1 MFYLFAH
8 LCISLF
14 FFISSSTAEMNTH
27 DAIANTVTRAAIN
40 LRASD
45 DNDSDGVVVVVS
57 VPLLLSARSLRQSV
71 RSGKITSRQ
80 SVLNAAR
87 FS

>member
-1 MFYLFAH
+1 
-8 LCISLF
+8 
-14 FFISSSTAEMNTH
+14 MNTH

-40 LRASD
+40 PRAPD
-45 DNDSDGVVVVVS
+45 DNDSDSVIVS
-57 VPLLLSARSLRQSV
+57 LPLLLSARSLRQSV

>member
-1 MFYLFAH
+1 
-8 LCISLF
+8 LF
-14 FFISSSTAEMNTH
+14 FFISSTVEMNTH

-40 LRASD
+40 LCASD

-57 VPLLLSARSLRQSV
+57 LPLLLSARSLRQSV
-71 RSGKITSRQ
+71 RSEKITSQQR
-80 SVLNAAR
+80 VLNAAR